1 MFDLTGQL
9 AIITGTASGLGV
21 QLAGVMAEVAL
32 ASEIK
37 GTALYLALAAS
48 SFTTSL
54 LLVTDGGCMAK

>member
-32 ASEIK
+32 ASEPK